1 MLRRPPSSTRTDPL
15 FPSTTL
21 FRSIQTDKQSA
32 RTPCTHGSFLG
43 LYVLCGLEVLPQTIE
58 FIRPELHHLDALVPI
73 FASGIGAT
81 HRVAFRVSELPFDRI
96 GIPAPHFVEQ
106 GARHRAKAMHGH
118 FILRVA
124 ETTERADRKGV
135 V

>member
-81 HRVAFRVSELPFDRI
+81 HRVAFRRSEEHTSELQSLMR
-96 GIPAPHFVEQ
+96 
-106 GARHRAKAMHGH
+106 
-118 FILRVA
+118 
-124 ETTERADRKGV
+124 TSYADFCLTKKNHINNNQMNSLH
-135 V
+135 